1 MKPRR
6 SILTFAGI
14 LSLLLSPIALSNDK
28 AAAKPAP
35 ATSQDEMM
43 KAWMASAT
51 PGAPHKALDRFTGSW
66 TVQAKTW
73 MAPGAPPTETAGTS
87 ENKMILGGRYLE
99 QHYGGTV
106 MGQPFSGVGVTG
118 FDNYKKKFF
127 GTWVDSMST
136 AVMVTEGTSDKSGNV
151 ITSSGTMNDVAEKRA
166 MKVKTVVTFV
176 DADHHTYES
185 WHTNADG
192 KSVKVDYSSPRMK
205 GRKIYGGLVT
215 YGTWWRTGA
224 NDATSLVTS
233 AAVAV
238 EGTALPAGS
247 YTLFTM
253 PAAADWQLIVNKQT
267 GQWGTEYDAKQDL
280 FRTGM
285 QKSALPSPV
294 ENFTISFDQT
304 SPTSCRMNL
313 DWETTRV
320 SANIT
325 EQK

>member
-14 LSLLLSPIALSNDK
+14 LSLLLSPIALSDDK

-35 ATSQDEMM
+35 AMSQDAMM

-99 QHYGGTV
+99 QHYEGTV

-151 ITSSGTMNDVAEKRA
+151 ITSWGTMNDVAEKRA
-166 MKVKTVVTFV
+166 MKVKTVVAFV

-192 KSVKVDYSSPRMK
+192 KSLKDLEIHYT
-205 GRKIYGGLVT
+205 RK
-215 YGTWWRTGA
+215 
-224 NDATSLVTS
+224 
-233 AAVAV
+233 
-238 EGTALPAGS
+238 
-247 YTLFTM
+247 
-253 PAAADWQLIVNKQT
+253 K
-267 GQWGTEYDAKQDL
+267 
-280 FRTGM
+280 
-285 QKSALPSPV
+285 
-294 ENFTISFDQT
+294 
-304 SPTSCRMNL
+304 
-313 DWETTRV
+313 
-320 SANIT
+320 
-325 EQK
+325 